1 MKKMKK
7 IIYSI
12 STIMCIANFAQAQ
25 ILTTSNDSTN
35 LPEIVVSGSKY
46 PEQQT
51 KIVQKIEVINAK
63 QIAATNAPN
72 TGDMLQQSGQVY
84 VQKSQ
89 LGGSSPSIRGFEANR
104 VLLVVDGVR
113 MNNAI
118 YRGGHLQNVITVD
131 QSMLENIEILNG
143 PASTLYG
150 SDALGGVI
158 NFTTK
163 KIKFGT
169 NSTNAFARYSS
180 ACNEGT
186 IHADVMLT
194 EHNFGSLTSL
204 TLSNFGNL
212 RAGSRRADIWGNVG
226 LRNFT
231 ATQYNGKD
239 TITANPNPQNQLGSA
254 YSQVDLLQKFAFKD
268 GKYTTHF
275 FNFQYSSSTDVPRY
289 DRLTDMSNGQLKFA
303 EWYYGPQKRGMLAY
317 RMEAVNM
324 PHYFTDATFNFNY
337 QNISESRNSRRFGND
352 NLITNNEKI
361 NVVGF
366 DANTRHKGE
375 TNEFIIGVDGQF
387 NDVNSKGTST
397 NIRTN
402 VSSIANSRFPD
413 AGNSYTMLGAYVQ
426 DIYKVSP
433 DRFTVNAGLR
443 YNYIN
448 LNSRLSN
455 NMPLQFPY
463 STIKQNNNGIT
474 GNVGLIF
481 TPDEEFAITLG
492 YSSGFKAPNLD
503 DAARLFES
511 GNGSL
516 VVPNQNLAPEYA
528 HNIDFGVRYNEDNK
542 IVLSGNLFYTSLF
555 NAIVMDRYTYNGD
568 DSTLFYGTK
577 MPIVALQNSASAKIY
592 GFAGNAKINLTDE
605 LIASGSVTYTAGRY
619 DAVGT
624 KDNGLAV
631 VPMDH
636 IPPVFGRL
644 GLQYLQP
651 KYNLEVYSL
660 FNGRKALSDYNP
672 LPASEDNLQYA
683 IAGYGTPGWI
693 TLNVK
698 GTYAINPRWTLQGGV
713 ENIFDTHYRTFASG
727 ISAPGVNAILAL
739 RLKM

>member
-1 MKKMKK
+1 
-7 IIYSI
+7 
-12 STIMCIANFAQAQ
+12 
-25 ILTTSNDSTN
+25 
-35 LPEIVVSGSKY
+35 
-46 PEQQT
+46 
-51 KIVQKIEVINAK
+51 
-63 QIAATNAPN
+63 
-72 TGDMLQQSGQVY
+72 
-84 VQKSQ
+84 
-89 LGGSSPSIRGFEANR
+89 
-104 VLLVVDGVR
+104 
-113 MNNAI
+113 
-118 YRGGHLQNVITVD
+118 
-131 QSMLENIEILNG
+131 
-143 PASTLYG
+143 
-150 SDALGGVI
+150 
-158 NFTTK
+158 
-163 KIKFGT
+163 
-169 NSTNAFARYSS
+169 
-180 ACNEGT
+180 
-186 IHADVMLT
+186 
-194 EHNFGSLTSL
+194 
-204 TLSNFGNL
+204 
-212 RAGSRRADIWGNVG
+212 
-226 LRNFT
+226 
-231 ATQYNGKD
+231 
-239 TITANPNPQNQLGSA
+239 
-254 YSQVDLLQKFAFKD
+254 
-268 GKYTTHF
+268 
-275 FNFQYSSSTDVPRY
+275 
-289 DRLTDMSNGQLKFA
+289 
-303 EWYYGPQKRGMLAY
+303 
-317 RMEAVNM
+317 
-324 PHYFTDATFNFNY
+324 
-337 QNISESRNSRRFGND
+337 
-352 NLITNNEKI
+352 
-361 NVVGF
+361 
-366 DANTRHKGE
+366 
-375 TNEFIIGVDGQF
+375 
-387 NDVNSKGTST
+387 
-397 NIRTN
+397 
-402 VSSIANSRFPD
+402 
-413 AGNSYTMLGAYVQ
+413 MLGAYVQ

-481 TPDEEFAITLG
+481 TPDEEFAIILG

-644 GLQYLQP
+644 SLQYLQP